1 MKTEIIYINNKED
14 IRYLKNFMSISAYV
28 YNQTLYFLRQH
39 IFSFT
44 KNGIDILDVPK
55 ISSKQLE
62 NQLKDTETYSNC
74 ILDYNIKQAS
84 RDMAIAAITGFYG
97 SLKSYRLDKSKF
109 KGLPKL
115 PRYKKSFELMP
126 LIINYT
132 RLRSNGCKEN
142 EIKLP
147 KSHFKFKTRIPK
159 HLIRCVRIVN
169 VHHKVKIEVIY
180 DNNKDIKFN
189 LDKSIIAGL
198 DIGVNNLASL
208 TFNKIH
214 KSYLINGRPLK
225 SINQF
230 FNKERSK
237 IQSELKIT
245 NDREWSNRLAKLQ
258 LKRNNKIND
267 YMHKASKLIVDLLIQ
282 NNVGKIIIGKNKDWK
297 TSSKMSKKNNQNF
310 ISIPHAKFIE
320 MIKYKCENVGIEVI
334 LTEESY
340 TSKVDH
346 LSNEKLCKHKKYSG
360 KRVNRGLFKS
370 FSGKLL
376 NADINGSIGML
387 RKKNVVSDIG
397 LINLGYRGDVV
408 SPIKLTCK

>member
-14 IRYLKNFMSISAYV
+14 IRYLKNFMSISASV

-44 KNGIDILDVPK
+44 KNSIDILDVPK
-55 ISSKQLE
+55 ISSKLLE
-62 NQLKDTETYSNC
+62 NQLKSTETYSNC

-84 RDMAIAAITGFYG
+84 RDMAISAITGFYG

-126 LIINYT
+126 LIINHT
-132 RLRSNGCKEN
+132 RLVKRGCKEN

-267 YMHKASKLIVDLLIQ
+267 YMHKASKLVVDLLLE
-282 NNVGKIIIGKNKDWK
+282 NNVGKIVIGKNKDWK

-310 ISIPHAKFIE
+310 ISIPHAKFID
-320 MIKYKCENVGIEVI
+320 MIKYKCDNVGIEVI

-376 NADINGSIGML
+376 NADINGSIGIL
-387 RKKNVVSDIG
+387 RKINAISDID

>member
-1 MKTEIIYINNKED
+1 
-14 IRYLKNFMSISAYV
+14 MSISAYV

-245 NDREWSNRLAKLQ
+245 NDREWTNRLAKLQ

>member
-1 MKTEIIYINNKED
+1 
-14 IRYLKNFMSISAYV
+14 
-28 YNQTLYFLRQH
+28 
-39 IFSFT
+39 
-44 KNGIDILDVPK
+44 
-55 ISSKQLE
+55 
-62 NQLKDTETYSNC
+62 
-74 ILDYNIKQAS
+74 
-84 RDMAIAAITGFYG
+84 
-97 SLKSYRLDKSKF
+97 
-109 KGLPKL
+109 
-115 PRYKKSFELMP
+115 
-126 LIINYT
+126 
-132 RLRSNGCKEN
+132 
-142 EIKLP
+142 
-147 KSHFKFKTRIPK
+147 
-159 HLIRCVRIVN
+159 
-169 VHHKVKIEVIY
+169 
-180 DNNKDIKFN
+180 
-189 LDKSIIAGL
+189 
-198 DIGVNNLASL
+198 
-208 TFNKIH
+208 
-214 KSYLINGRPLK
+214 
-225 SINQF
+225 
-230 FNKERSK
+230 
-237 IQSELKIT
+237 
-245 NDREWSNRLAKLQ
+245 
-258 LKRNNKIND
+258 
-267 YMHKASKLIVDLLIQ
+267 MHKASKLIVDLLIQ

>member
-1 MKTEIIYINNKED
+1 
-14 IRYLKNFMSISAYV
+14 L
-28 YNQTLYFLRQH
+28 
-39 IFSFT
+39 
-44 KNGIDILDVPK
+44 
-55 ISSKQLE
+55 
-62 NQLKDTETYSNC
+62 
-74 ILDYNIKQAS
+74 IK
-84 RDMAIAAITGFYG
+84 Y
-97 SLKSYRLDKSKF
+97 Y
-109 KGLPKL
+109 
-115 PRYKKSFELMP
+115 
-126 LIINYT
+126 
-132 RLRSNGCKEN
+132 
-142 EIKLP
+142 
-147 KSHFKFKTRIPK
+147 
-159 HLIRCVRIVN
+159 
-169 VHHKVKIEVIY
+169 
-180 DNNKDIKFN
+180 
-189 LDKSIIAGL
+189 
-198 DIGVNNLASL
+198 
-208 TFNKIH
+208 

-267 YMHKASKLIVDLLIQ
+267 YMHKASKLVVDLLLE
-282 NNVGKIIIGKNKDWK
+282 NNVGKIVIGKNKDWK
-297 TSSKMSKKNNQNF
+297 TFSKMSKKNNQNF
-310 ISIPHAKFIE
+310 ISIPHAKFIN
-320 MIKYKCENVGIEVI
+320 ILTYKCDNVGIEVI

-387 RKKNVVSDIG
+387 RKKNVVSDID

-408 SPIKLTCK
+408 SPIKLICK